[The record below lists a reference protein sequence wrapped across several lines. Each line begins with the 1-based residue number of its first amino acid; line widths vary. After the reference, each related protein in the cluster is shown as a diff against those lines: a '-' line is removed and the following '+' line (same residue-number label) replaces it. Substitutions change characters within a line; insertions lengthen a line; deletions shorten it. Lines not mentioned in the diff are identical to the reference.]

1 MSLCFSG
8 GSAPRCFGCADK
20 TPVQI
25 LHEYGVRTGSAP
37 EYALMGSDGDAHQPC
52 FSFSV
57 TIGEISCK
65 GQGST
70 KKAAKH
76 EAAQAALQVLK
87 LDFQPND
94 DRDKNGISPEK
105 WDAANPVGILQ
116 ELAMLRGWCL
126 PEYVTCMETGPDHMK
141 EFSVVCRLEG
151 LEETGT
157 GSSKKTARRVAAERM
172 LEKLQSLS
180 GSLEI
185 TWSPPPRVNVEDVR
199 HSTGEKIS
207 LLKRSPLSIPNTD
220 YIQMLLDLSLE
231 LGFQVTY
238 MDIDELTVN
247 GQYQCLVEM
256 STRPVTV
263 CHGSGM
269 TSGNAQN
276 SAAHSALQYIKMIV
290 CKH

>member
-8 GSAPRCFGCADK
+8 GSAPRLFGCADK
-20 TPVQI
+20 TPVQV
-25 LHEYGVRTGSAP
+25 LHEYGIRTGSAP
-37 EYALMGSDGDAHQPC
+37 QYALIGSDGDAHQPC

-57 TIGEISCK
+57 TIGEITCK
-65 GQGST
+65 GEGST

-94 DRDKNGISPEK
+94 DRDKNGISPETR
-105 WDAANPVGILQ
+105 DASNPVGILQ

-141 EFSVVCRLEG
+141 EFTVVCRLEG

-157 GSSKKTARRVAAERM
+157 GSSKKTSRRVAAERM

-185 TWSPPPRVNVEDVR
+185 TWVR
-199 HSTGEKIS
+199 HT
-207 LLKRSPLSIPNTD
+207 RMTP
-220 YIQMLLDLSLE
+220 
-231 LGFQVTY
+231 
-238 MDIDELTVN
+238 DE
-247 GQYQCLVEM
+247 
-256 STRPVTV
+256 STRETTRF
-263 CHGSGM
+263 STLL
-269 TSGNAQN
+269 TSNQI
-276 SAAHSALQYIKMIV
+276 L
-290 CKH
+290 